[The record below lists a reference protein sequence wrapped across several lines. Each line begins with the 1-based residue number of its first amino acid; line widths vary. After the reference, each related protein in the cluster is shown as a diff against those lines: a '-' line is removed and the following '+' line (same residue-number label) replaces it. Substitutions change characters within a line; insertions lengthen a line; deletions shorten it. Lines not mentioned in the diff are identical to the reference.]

1 VQFLSFQSRNL
12 WQLAHERGLEIHKIG
27 AISVSYQS
35 HLRIKG
41 LNLRKY
47 EVRGRSLSFV
57 FAQIFCRMPFL
68 RPCQCSRRARRL
80 LSEAGGNEV
89 RQVKH
94 GRTWSFA
101 IRVYGNSESAVPGSD
116 ACACV

>member
-1 VQFLSFQSRNL
+1 VQFLSFQSLHL
-12 WQLAHERGLEIHKIG
+12 WQLADERGSELHKIG
-27 AISVSYQS
+27 ALSVSYQS
-35 HLRIKG
+35 HLKFKG
-41 LNLRKY
+41 LNLCKY

-68 RPCQCSRRARRL
+68 RPCQCSHRAQRL
-80 LSEAGGNEV
+80 LFEAGGNEV

-94 GRTWSFA
+94 GRTWGFV
-101 IRVYGNSESAVPGSD
+101 IRVYWNSKSAIPGSD

>member
-27 AISVSYQS
+27 TISVSYQS

-47 EVRGRSLSFV
+47 EVRDRGLSFR
-57 FAQIFCRMPFL
+57 FAQVVCRMPFL
-68 RPCQCSRRARRL
+68 RPGQCSRCARRL

-89 RQVKH
+89 RQVMH
-94 GRTWSFA
+94 GRTWGFA
-101 IRVYGNSESAVPGSD
+101 ARVYRNSESVVPGSD
-116 ACACV
+116 ACACE

>member
-1 VQFLSFQSRNL
+1 VQFLSFQSLHL
-12 WQLAHERGLEIHKIG
+12 WQLADERGSELHKIG
-27 AISVSYQS
+27 ALSVSYQS
-35 HLRIKG
+35 HLKFKG

-57 FAQIFCRMPFL
+57 FAQVVCRMPFL

-94 GRTWSFA
+94 GRTWGFA
-101 IRVYGNSESAVPGSD
+101 VRVYGNSESVVPWSD
-116 ACACV
+116 ACACE